1 MQREA
6 NGSTDP
12 RQESRKACSRRGGGS
27 PWRRALAV
35 LVVAHLAGTSL
46 PALAAPVPGGT
57 LDLSAVQ
64 RFAEPLV
71 IPPVM
76 PLKGL
81 RWDGASRRLVP
92 YYEIEM
98 VQFDQQ
104 VLPSPLGR
112 TTVWSYAAVGRPET
126 RNYPAF
132 TIENL
137 KGLPTR
143 VKWVNGLVDAQGNYL
158 PHLLPV
164 DQTLHWAN
172 PGRLT
177 CMDGSR
183 RTDCRPMEPPQTPY
197 GGPVPMIT
205 HVHGAH
211 VQPNS
216 DGFPEA
222 WSLPAAGN
230 LPAGY
235 AGRGARWSQ
244 IPGVP
249 SVAGAATFQ
258 YRNDQPE
265 TTLWYHDHTLGM
277 TRANV
282 YAGPAGFYMIR
293 DLRSLGLRLPGPA
306 PLPGLDPNGN
316 PLVRRLMR
324 EIPIAIQDRSFNA
337 DGSLFYPDNRD
348 FFEGLASG
356 TLANAGILFTP
367 EGFSDVA
374 PIWNPEFFG
383 NTLVVNGRTWP
394 KFAVEPSKY
403 RLRLLNGSNSRFLIL
418 RFEAEAVPFVQIGG
432 DQGFLPTPLT
442 QQRLLIGPAERA
454 DVIVDFSSLPPG
466 TRILLENIGP
476 DEPFGGGEPCV
487 DGAVL
492 GVNCDFE
499 PSDPGSTGKVMA
511 FDVVPRLFADRSL
524 VPATLPAEGAPPA
537 PSRTRRISLNEEMSM
552 NQQGCFGADGGLIVD
567 PGTANDAAACAAAG
581 GTLAEFGPTAAKLG
595 VLQADGTSTPL
606 MWEEAITENPALGA
620 TETWEIYNFTADA
633 HPIHL
638 HLVRFKVVDRQALET
653 DAEGIATQPAAL
665 VAGTVR
671 PAEPWESGY
680 KDTLIAYPG
689 EVTRLTATFDIPG
702 LYVWHCHILEHEDNE
717 MMRPYCVGGQATCP
731 VPIMP

>member
-1 MQREA
+1 M
-6 NGSTDP
+6 
-12 RQESRKACSRRGGGS
+12 
-27 PWRRALAV
+27 
-35 LVVAHLAGTSL
+35 
-46 PALAAPVPGGT
+46 AAPVPGGT

-64 RFAEPLV
+64 RFVEPLV

-76 PLKGL
+76 PRAGL
-81 RWDGASRRLVP
+81 RWDAASGRLVP
-92 YYEIEM
+92 YYEIEV
-98 VQFDQQ
+98 VQFQQQ
-104 VLPSPLGR
+104 VLPPPLGR
-112 TTVWSYAAVGRPET
+112 TTVWSYGAVGRPET

-172 PGRLT
+172 PGRLH
-177 CMDGSR
+177 CMDGSM
-183 RTDCRPMEPPQTPY
+183 RTDCRPMHPPQAPY
-197 GGPVPMIT
+197 AGPVPVVT

-211 VQPNS
+211 VQPDS
-216 DGFPEA
+216 DGYPEA
-222 WSLPAAGN
+222 WYLPAARDI
-230 LPAGY
+230 PAGY
-235 AGRGARWSQ
+235 ARRGARWGQ
-244 IPGVP
+244 IPGVAR
-249 SVAGAATFQ
+249 VAGAATFQ

-282 YAGPAGFYMIR
+282 YAGPAGFYLVR
-293 DLRSLGLRLPGPA
+293 DPGSRHLRLPGPA

-316 PLVRRLMR
+316 PLVRRVTR

-337 DGSLFYPDNRD
+337 DGSLFYPDSRD

-356 TLANAGILFTP
+356 TLASAGILLTP
-367 EGFSDVA
+367 EGASDVA
-374 PIWNPEFFG
+374 PLWNPEFFG
-383 NTLVVNGRTWP
+383 NTMVVNGRTWP
-394 KFAVEPSKY
+394 RLEVEPSKY

-418 RFEAEAVPFVQIGG
+418 RFEAEALPFVQIGA
-432 DQGFLPTPLT
+432 DQGFLPTPVT
-442 QQRLLIGPAERA
+442 QRRLLVAPAERA
-454 DVIVDFSSLPPG
+454 DVIVDFSTLAPG
-466 TRILLENIGP
+466 TRILLENVGP

-511 FDVVPRLFADRSL
+511 FDVVAKLFADRSV
-524 VPATLPAEGAPPA
+524 VPASLPAEGAPPA
-537 PSRTRRISLNEEMSM
+537 ASRTRRLSLNEEVSAT
-552 NQQGCFGADGGLIVD
+552 QQGCFDADGGLIVE
-567 PGTANDAAACAAAG
+567 PGTANQAAACLAAG

-595 VLQADGTSTPL
+595 VLQPDGTSTPL
-606 MWEEAITENPALGA
+606 MWEEAVTENPALGA

-653 DAEGIATQPAAL
+653 DAEGMATQPAAL
-665 VAGTVR
+665 VPFTVR
-671 PAEPWESGY
+671 PPEPWEAGY

-689 EVTRLTATFDIPG
+689 EVTRLTATFDLPG

-731 VPIMP
+731 VRIVP